1 MGSETIKLPFINF
14 SELDQESQTSNW
26 ESVKDK
32 VKFALQEFG
41 CFEATFDQISQN
53 LRNSVFVGLKQL
65 FDLPLQNKLRNRSNK
80 PYHGYVGQYAMVPL
94 YESLGIDSP
103 HDLGS
108 IESFTN
114 LMWSEG
120 NPDFSKSIQSFSQQ
134 LSELDQIV
142 RKMVLESLGLEKY
155 IDEHIESSNYLVRVQ
170 KYDFPKGHEAELG
183 LTSHTDK
190 NFLTILYQNEVNGL
204 EVLTKDGQW
213 ITVDPSPNSFI
224 VMIGEAF
231 HAWTN
236 GRLHSAYHR
245 VTMKGSVARYS
256 IGLFS
261 VPKEGYIVKAPEEM
275 VDEEHP
281 LLFKPFDHVKFLD
294 FYYSEAGQRSPAAL
308 KAYCG
313 V

>member
-1 MGSETIKLPFINF
+1 MGSEAVKLPFINF
-14 SELDQESQTSNW
+14 SDLQTQDW
-26 ESVKDK
+26 ESVKGQ
-32 VKFALQEFG
+32 VRLALEEFG
-41 CFEATFDQISQN
+41 CFEATFDQIPRN
-53 LRNSVFVGLKQL
+53 LRNSVFEGLKQL
-65 FDLPLQNKLRNRSNK
+65 FELPLQNKLRNRSKK

-94 YESLGIDSP
+94 YESLGIDTP
-103 HDLGS
+103 HDLKS
-108 IESFTN
+108 IETFTN

-120 NPDFSKSIQSFSQQ
+120 NPEFSKSIQSFSEQ
-134 LSELDQIV
+134 LSELDRIV

-155 IDEHIESSNYLVRVQ
+155 IDEHTESTNYLVRVQ
-170 KYDFPKGHEAELG
+170 KYDFPKGHETELG

-190 NFLTILYQNEVNGL
+190 NMVTILYQNEVNGL

-213 ITVDPSPNSFI
+213 ITVEPSPNSFI

-236 GRLHSAYHR
+236 GRLHAPYHR
-245 VTMKGSVARYS
+245 VMMKGSVARYS

-261 VPKEGYIVKAPEEM
+261 VPKEGYIIKAPEEM

-281 LLFKPFDHVKFLD
+281 LLFKPFDHVKFLG

-313 V
+313 A

>member
-231 HAWTN
+231 HV
-236 GRLHSAYHR
+236 SALQIYF
-245 VTMKGSVARYS
+245 KYS
-256 IGLFS
+256 HPQHMHGDKYIMTTSGTICLCFIRILFFS
-261 VPKEGYIVKAPEEM
+261 FLICYIS
-275 VDEEHP
+275 
-281 LLFKPFDHVKFLD
+281 F
-294 FYYSEAGQRSPAAL
+294 
-308 KAYCG
+308 
-313 V
+313 

>member
-1 MGSETIKLPFINF
+1 MGSETVKLPFINF
-14 SELDQESQTSNW
+14 SELDQVQSKTPNW
-26 ESVKDK
+26 ESLKNQVKL
-32 VKFALQEFG
+32 ALQEFG
-41 CFEATFDQISQN
+41 CFEATFDQIPQN
-53 LRNSVFVGLKQL
+53 LRNSVFKALKQL
-65 FDLPLQNKLRNRSNK
+65 FELPLPNKLRNRSNK

-94 YESLGIDSP
+94 YESLGIDSALDP
-103 HDLGS
+103 KRM
-108 IESFTN
+108 ESFTN
-114 LMWSEG
+114 LMWSEE
-120 NPDFSKSIQSFSQQ
+120 NPDFRSIQSFSEK
-134 LSELDQIV
+134 LSELDRIV

-155 IDEHIESSNYLVRVQ
+155 IKEHIESTNYLVRVQ
-170 KYDFPKGHEAELG
+170 KYDFPKGHETELG
-183 LTSHTDK
+183 LSAHTDK
-190 NFLTILYQNEVNGL
+190 NMVTILYQNEVNGL

-213 ITVDPSPNSFI
+213 IMVEPSPNSFI

-236 GRLHSAYHR
+236 GRLHPAFHR
-245 VTMKGSVARYS
+245 VMMTGSVARYS

-261 VPKEGYIVKAPEEM
+261 VPKEGYIIEAPEEM

-313 V
+313 R